1 MRATGRFGV
10 FSGRASISQASGG
23 TRPLVIA
30 IHGGTYTSAYF
41 DVDGHSL
48 LDQAERNGIT
58 AIAIDRYGYGK
69 TPFID
74 DMSILGQAAL
84 LSGALNDVWTQY
96 RADANGVVLIG
107 HSIGAAIALGVAG
120 NPGELPLLG
129 IAVSGI
135 GVRTP
140 AAHSAMWN
148 SLPDLPTVEMPA
160 AVKDQLMFGPPGSFD
175 PAVAAASHATDAPV
189 PKAELIDIVG
199 GWQAQAAAICSSV
212 RVPVHYRQAE
222 QDRLWIV
229 DKDEVEAFARRFSAA
244 PRVDAAMIRNTGHC
258 MELHAVGPALQLQ
271 QLGFALQ
278 CAVERPSSGDGT

>member
-1 MRATGRFGV
+1 MRSTGQFGI
-10 FSGRASISQASGG
+10 FSGRASIPQAPIGK
-23 TRPLVIA
+23 RPLLIA

-48 LDQAERNGIT
+48 LDRAERNGIT
-58 AIAIDRYGYGK
+58 AIAIDRCGYGK
-69 TPFID
+69 TPFIH
-74 DMSILGQAAL
+74 DMSILGQAAF
-84 LSGALNDVWTQY
+84 LSRTLNDLWTQY
-96 RADANGVVLIG
+96 RGDANGVVLIG

-120 NPGELPLLG
+120 NPGDLPLLG

-140 AAHSAMWN
+140 DEHSAMWN

-175 PAVAAASHATDAPV
+175 PAVAAASHAADAPV

-199 GWQAQAAAICSSV
+199 RWQAQAAAVCSSV
-212 RVPVHYRQAE
+212 RVPVHYRQAA

-244 PRVDAAMIRNTGHC
+244 PRVDAAMIPNTGHC
-258 MELHAVGPALQLQ
+258 MELHAVGPALLLQ

-278 CAVERPSSGDGT
+278 CAVESTSSGVCA